1 MGPSKLIIY
10 NATLNTAV
18 FKAGRRKVANILT
31 PILFWI
37 LMPLNGV
44 VAISTRARAD
54 NNVYTV

>member
-31 PILFWI
+31 PIVLDTDAFEWGGS
-37 LMPLNGV
+37 NFNQSKG
-44 VAISTRARAD
+44 R
-54 NNVYTV
+54 